1 MPFLILSAGRDTN
14 LLNQRSAIL
23 RQAGYEVVIAGKSP
37 DLVNR
42 LFNGDFDL
50 VLLCGSMRADER
62 RRLTAIVKSHTP
74 STPVVLI
81 EESEQLVQKAEEDEG
96 ILCRPEQV
104 LDVVRD
110 ALSQALPNAA

>member
-14 LLNQRSAIL
+14 LLKQRSAIL
-23 RQAGYEVVIAGKSP
+23 RQAGYEVVTADNSP
-37 DLVNR
+37 ELVNR

-50 VLLCGSMRADER
+50 VLLCDSMREEER
-62 RRLTAIVKSHTP
+62 RRLIAIVKSHTP

-81 EESEQLVQKAEEDEG
+81 EEKLRLVDEAEGQE

-104 LDVVRD
+104 LEAVRD
-110 ALSQALPNAA
+110 ALSQVPPTAA